1 MPIEC
6 TNCPDHGKLVVEIEH
21 LQESIK
27 ESNKT
32 MKELND
38 NVNNMKTDMIKL
50 ESREKMILAIF
61 AFVGTIVSTLG
72 SVVGCLITAYVK

>member
-1 MPIEC
+1 MPVEC

-27 ESNKT
+27 ESNAT

-50 ESREKMILAIF
+50 ESREKIILAVF

>member
-1 MPIEC
+1 MPVEC

-32 MKELND
+32 MKELTESVSNL
-38 NVNNMKTDMIKL
+38 KTDMIRL
-50 ESREKMILAIF
+50 ESREKIILAVF

-72 SVVGCLITAYVK
+72 SVVGCLITAYVR

>member
-72 SVVGCLITAYVK
+72 SVVGCFITAYVK

>member
-1 MPIEC
+1 
-6 TNCPDHGKLVVEIEH
+6 
-21 LQESIK
+21 
-27 ESNKT
+27 

-50 ESREKMILAIF
+50 ESREKIILAVF

>member
-6 TNCPDHGKLVVEIEH
+6 TTCPDHGKLVVEIEH

-27 ESNKT
+27 ETNRT
-32 MKELND
+32 MKELTESVSNL
-38 NVNNMKTDMIKL
+38 KTDMIRF
-50 ESREKMILAIF
+50 ESREKIILAVF